1 MLALHVLAS
10 GSSGNAAVIE
20 NTATGAGVLIDC
32 GICKRDFLNRCDE
45 AGFDPGRIQ
54 AMFVTHEHGDHVK
67 GLGVVL
73 RGLAKIGNVPPVFA
87 AGACTANSSAL
98 AKVAEAFDVRELTT
112 ACAPAGS
119 RDMASAAFDDATPHA
134 AIADPG
140 HGSATHAAPAGQD
153 SAPHTA
159 GPGAV
164 ETAGMHIIPF
174 ATSHDAAA
182 SFGFRIEDA
191 ADGDAIGY
199 LTDSGIVTVQAH
211 AALRDVRI
219 LALESNHDPKMLAAG
234 PYPYVI
240 KQRIASNSGHLSND
254 QAAAELGALVAES
267 RTAGLR
273 LPQTVVAMHVSQNN
287 NDYSLARRT
296 LEAALGDAGCYAETL
311 CGYQARLTTAR

>member
-1 MLALHVLAS
+1 M
-10 GSSGNAAVIE
+10 
-20 NTATGAGVLIDC
+20 
-32 GICKRDFLNRCDE
+32 R
-45 AGFDPGRIQ
+45 
-54 AMFVTHEHGDHVK
+54 
-67 GLGVVL
+67 
-73 RGLAKIGNVPPVFA
+73 
-87 AGACTANSSAL
+87 
-98 AKVAEAFDVRELTT
+98 TT
-112 ACAPAGS
+112 GS
-119 RDMASAAFDDATPHA
+119 RAVEAA
-134 AIADPG
+134 
-140 HGSATHAAPAGQD
+140 
-153 SAPHTA
+153 APHTTGPGA
-159 GPGAV
+159 VDNAMPQITGPGAV
-164 ETAGMHIIPF
+164 EAAGMRIIPF

-199 LTDSGIVTVQAH
+199 LTDSGIITAQAH

-234 PYPYVI
+234 SYPYVI

-254 QAAAELGALVAES
+254 QAAAELGTLVAES

-296 LEAALGDAGCYAETL
+296 LEAALGEAGCYAETL

>member
-54 AMFVTHEHGDHVK
+54 AMFVTHEHSDHVK

-98 AKVAEAFDVRELTT
+98 AKVAEAFDVRELTA
-112 ACAPAGS
+112 ACTQAGS
-119 RDMASAAFDDATPHA
+119 QGIANATC
-134 AIADPG
+134 
-140 HGSATHAAPAGQD
+140 SD
-153 SAPHTA
+153 SAPHAA
-159 GPGAV
+159 GLGAI
-164 ETAGMHIIPF
+164 EAAGMRIIPF

-191 ADGDAIGY
+191 ADSDAVGY
-199 LTDSGIVTVQAH
+199 LTDSGIVTAQAH

-240 KQRIASNSGHLSND
+240 KQRIASNSGHLSNG

-267 RTAGLR
+267 REAGLR
-273 LPQTVVAMHVSQNN
+273 LPKTVVAMHVSQNN

>member
-98 AKVAEAFDVRELTT
+98 AKVAEAFDVRELAA
-112 ACAPAGS
+112 ACTLAGGQGIANS
-119 RDMASAAFDDATPHA
+119 EFEDATPHA
-134 AIADPG
+134 AV
-140 HGSATHAAPAGQD
+140 APAGQGLT
-153 SAPHTA
+153 ARAA
-159 GPGAV
+159 GPGAI
-164 ETAGMHIIPF
+164 EAAGMRIIPF

-191 ADGDAIGY
+191 ADGDAVGY
-199 LTDSGIVTVQAH
+199 LTDSGIVTAQAH
-211 AALRDVRI
+211 EALRDVRI

-240 KQRIASNSGHLSND
+240 KQRIASNSGHLSNG
-254 QAAAELGALVAES
+254 QAAAELGTLVAES

-287 NDYSLARRT
+287 NDYGLARRT
-296 LEAALGDAGCYAETL
+296 LEAALGEAGCHAETL

>member
-1 MLALHVLAS
+1 M
-10 GSSGNAAVIE
+10 
-20 NTATGAGVLIDC
+20 
-32 GICKRDFLNRCDE
+32 R
-45 AGFDPGRIQ
+45 
-54 AMFVTHEHGDHVK
+54 
-67 GLGVVL
+67 
-73 RGLAKIGNVPPVFA
+73 
-87 AGACTANSSAL
+87 
-98 AKVAEAFDVRELTT
+98 
-112 ACAPAGS
+112 
-119 RDMASAAFDDATPHA
+119 
-134 AIADPG
+134 
-140 HGSATHAAPAGQD
+140 
-153 SAPHTA
+153 
-159 GPGAV
+159 
-164 ETAGMHIIPF
+164 IIPF

-199 LTDSGIVTVQAH
+199 LTDSGIITAQAH

-254 QAAAELGALVAES
+254 QAAAELGTLVAES

-296 LEAALGDAGCYAETL
+296 LEAALGEAGCYAETL